1 MSDTGDPISIEEYFG
16 IRDGKRIDRANG
28 HVNRDQR
35 RVDHIVERVQMQT
48 RRGRRWRQR
57 DLTEGAARPK
67 GDGSRLITSAMFG
80 LFILGVGLLSVSVA
94 AQYRYV
100 LAERHQVTASMIEA
114 LSADIGLCILSLLA
128 LGLARRGLKSGPERW
143 GVVGIA
149 LLSAGMNFAAADSG
163 SWRSVLAFCAPPIFL
178 AFVVDR
184 TVSTIRR
191 HLLGMTDDRSAFAVA
206 GAVLLG
212 VLKVLGVFLLYLLR
226 LVLSPI
232 ETPRGLRQMVLNAV
246 PLPEKA
252 VKVTVVSPSKNPK
265 SINPPSGKGSRGSRA
280 NSKKARFLAEVERV
294 YGPLGQI
301 DLPRAYEM
309 AKEIAPTIPYV
320 VQQARNELASAIVA
334 ARNGG
339 ARS

>member
-1 MSDTGDPISIEEYFG
+1 MSDTGDLVSIEEYLG
-16 IRDGKRIDRANG
+16 IRDGKRVDRVNG
-28 HVNRDQR
+28 HVDQANETVQHTVQVQPR
-35 RVDHIVERVQMQT
+35 RTWVWWQKDQKPGCP
-48 RRGRRWRQR
+48 RR
-57 DLTEGAARPK
+57 TP

-80 LFILGVGLLSVSVA
+80 LFILGIGLLSVSVA

-100 LAERHQVTASMIEA
+100 LAERRQVTASMIEA

-212 VLKVLGVFLLYLLR
+212 LLKVLGVFLLYLLR

-232 ETPRGLRQMVLNAV
+232 DTPRGLRQMVLNAA
-246 PLPEKA
+246 PLPEKP
-252 VKVTVVSPSKNPK
+252 VKATVVSPAKNPK
-265 SINPPSGKGSRGSRA
+265 GINPPSDKGSRGSRA

-301 DLPRAYEM
+301 ERSRAYEI

-320 VQQARNELASAIVA
+320 VQQARNELANAIA
-334 ARNGG
+334 TARNGG
-339 ARS
+339 GQS